1 MSQDSLCAIVT
12 SRVCGCSGVLSSPAL
27 GEIFTA
33 FRSSASVAQQHRRTC
48 LFDRSTPR
56 DEGPLGQS
64 TAKSL
69 PRAHGKT
76 IVSYKDC
83 AAEEVEASTRVA
95 ILAKDN
101 TPVLLHCSSGVRRTS
116 VFIAIDAVRGK
127 MQKHK
132 EAYVDDL
139 VISQA
144 ASEIRATEPTAPVS
158 VGDCEVGVPVAGFT
172 SNFMDVDARSRPPPV
187 ASTPHTLPRSS
198 DAVRSPT
205 LQASPGPVGG
215 RCPALPVGD
224 QPHVFERWQQRRL
237 RGSEQWEHANSR
249 PAAKLARDERV
260 GRPPELRH
268 RKDGEVVRQ
277 RPAIDVDELRF
288 PSLVDTARAVSER
301 YGF

>member
-1 MSQDSLCAIVT
+1 MSQDPLCAIVT
-12 SRVCGCSGVLSSPAL
+12 SRVCGCSGVLSSLAL

-33 FRSSASVAQQHRRTC
+33 FRYSASVPQQHRRTC

-76 IVSYKDC
+76 IVSNKDC

-144 ASEIRATEPTAPVS
+144 ASEIRATEPTVPVS
-158 VGDCEVGVPVAGFT
+158 VGDCEVDVPVAGFT
-172 SNFMDVDARSRPPPV
+172 SKFMDVDARSRPLPV
-187 ASTPHTLPRSS
+187 ASTPHTLPRSF

-205 LQASPGPVGG
+205 LQASPEPVEECSPLP
-215 RCPALPVGD
+215 RALPAPLLSFSANANNPRKAFQNSGSRPSPD
-224 QPHVFERWQQRRL
+224 GTTHVAEASPDPRRL
-237 RGSEQWEHANSR
+237 HSDSSPLSLSTHDSEPTWHVIE
-249 PAAKLARDERV
+249 DM
-260 GRPPELRH
+260 
-268 RKDGEVVRQ
+268 RKQ
-277 RPAIDVDELRF
+277 RM
-288 PSLVDTARAVSER
+288 SLC
-301 YGF
+301 